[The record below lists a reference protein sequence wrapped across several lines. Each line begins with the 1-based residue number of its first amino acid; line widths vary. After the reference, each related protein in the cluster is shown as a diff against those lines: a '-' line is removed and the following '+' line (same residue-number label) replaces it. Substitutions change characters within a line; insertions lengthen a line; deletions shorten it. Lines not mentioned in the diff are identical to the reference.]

1 MPMSEYVRRV
11 RSKIGNEFLLMP
23 SVTALVFDSDRRVLL
38 VRPVRRDVWVAPGG
52 AVDPDEAPQDALV
65 RDVWVAPGGA
75 VDPDEAPQDALVRE
89 VWEETGLLVE
99 PTQLLGVF
107 GGPEYRVWY
116 GNGDEVGY
124 MMAVYEC
131 RATGGALRADGEE
144 IAEARYFF
152 AGELPSLTL
161 SRWARIIV
169 PRLMGQSGPWLPS
182 ITWKPPA

>member
-1 MPMSEYVRRV
+1 MPMSDYLRRV
-11 RSKIGNEFLLMP
+11 RSRVGNEFLLMP
-23 SVTALVFDSDRRVLL
+23 SVTALIFDPQRRVLL
-38 VRPVRRDVWVAPGG
+38 VRSSR
-52 AVDPDEAPQDALV
+52 

-116 GNGDEVGY
+116 ANGDEVGY
-124 MMAVYEC
+124 MMAVFEC
-131 RATGGALRADGEE
+131 RATGGVLRADGEE
-144 IAEARYFF
+144 IAEARYFSG
-152 AGELPSLTL
+152 AELSSITL

-169 PRLMGQSGPWLPS
+169 PRLIEQSGPWLPPV
-182 ITWKPPA
+182 TWQPT